1 MQPSV
6 SIHNCSLLSG
16 CRAVN
21 RKVFTVI
28 VRDVSLR
35 KQSEDAL
42 RRSEERFS
50 KAFRNNSLAITIST
64 EAEGSYLDVNEAFL
78 DLLGYRRK
86 DVIGRTPEELDFWA
100 EPLDRGEMLRQ
111 FREEDVVAKRQM
123 RYRTAKGKD
132 SGSRSLGR
140 IDGGGRTAPRADDRS

>member
-16 CRAVN
+16 YRAVN

-50 KAFRNNSLAITIST
+50 KAFRNNSLAITISILIKPSCALSMI
-64 EAEGSYLDVNEAFL
+64 ERLRFSLCRRL
-78 DLLGYRRK
+78 SSICLGTDEK
-86 DVIGRTPEELDFWA
+86 T
-100 EPLDRGEMLRQ
+100 
-111 FREEDVVAKRQM
+111 
-123 RYRTAKGKD
+123 
-132 SGSRSLGR
+132 
-140 IDGGGRTAPRADDRS
+140 